1 MNRKEFVRKR
11 REMAVHSIDKLLEL
25 LASEDLQTR
34 FLAEMCLRDA
44 TST

>member
-1 MNRKEFVRKR
+1 MDRQEFSRKR
-11 REMAVHSIDKLLEL
+11 REMAAHSIDELLEL

>member
-1 MNRKEFVRKR
+1 MDRQEFARKR
-11 REMAVHSIDKLLEL
+11 REMAAHAIDELVEL
-25 LASEDLQTR
+25 LASDDLPTR